1 MSIGCIEKLYS
12 NLFEYDFFNRVLT
25 FIKIKVINFNRKVF
39 TSVNDFES
47 SLEVVWYNA
56 EGNLKCFY
64 VVKFL
69 VVYILFFL
77 IISFTS
83 VNIVLKK

>member
-25 FIKIKVINFNRKVF
+25 FIKIKVIILIERF
-39 TSVNDFES
+39 TSVNNFGS

-64 VVKFL
+64 VVNF
-69 VVYILFFL
+69 
-77 IISFTS
+77 
-83 VNIVLKK
+83 